1 MKRFLRMYRVEQRM
15 FFRSP
20 DVILFCLS
28 MPLVTFI
35 VIMLITGGKAA
46 ADSGLTYLESAYH
59 RLFACLEND
68 WLMATYGEGMALP
81 VVGCLARNPNS
92 VIHSSH

>member
-46 ADSGLTYLESAYH
+46 ADSGLTYLESAYPVRYYHQIVARQLAH
-59 RLFACLEND
+59 R
-68 WLMATYGEGMALP
+68 Y
-81 VVGCLARNPNS
+81 VGCYSRCVLR
-92 VIHSSH
+92 